1 MIYAEGYNCLGEL
14 LRDAIVQYKTDTALI
29 EDNRKREKHRF
40 SYREFREESLRVAAG
55 LQSNGVGGD
64 SRVAMLMSNQS
75 KWLISAYAILYRG
88 AILVPLDY
96 KLTASEHRSLLAH
109 AEPQVLV
116 VEYPLWRNL
125 GEVNIPL
132 VLVTEAPS
140 NANLGEAQRWE
151 TFSGTAPADFVM
163 RTRDEIATIVY
174 SSGTG
179 GAPKGC
185 MLSHG
190 AYLSQLTSLLEL
202 FPMTRGDRYF
212 SILPTN
218 HAIDFMCGFV
228 GPMCCGATIVH
239 QRSLRPEFIFDSMKR
254 HRISHMALV
263 PLILTAFERAIRE
276 RIDSLEPWKR
286 VALDR
291 LMDLNQALTDAR
303 PNHGLSR
310 RLLKPIHDAFGGN
323 LKLFFCGGAFVDQE
337 RAEFFYRLGIP
348 VVIGYGLTEACT
360 VVTANDLKPFRADSV
375 GGVLSGLEVRI
386 VAPDVHG
393 IGQVQVRG
401 PTLMSG
407 YLNDPEQT
415 AASFDGDWLRTGDL
429 GYLDASYHLHLV
441 GRSKNMIVTA
451 GGKNIYPEDIEQA
464 FAAAPCDE
472 FAVFATNY
480 IWPDRSL
487 VDEQL
492 IVVIRGSQDK
502 QNLQATLDSLNKRLP
517 DFKRVSG
524 YISWRDDFP
533 RTASMKL
540 KRQVLAEQLRTAVAR
555 DEIIGLEGSA

>member
-218 HAIDFMCGFV
+218 HAIDFMCG
-228 GPMCCGATIVH
+228 
-239 QRSLRPEFIFDSMKR
+239 L
-254 HRISHMALV
+254 
-263 PLILTAFERAIRE
+263 
-276 RIDSLEPWKR
+276 
-286 VALDR
+286 
-291 LMDLNQALTDAR
+291 
-303 PNHGLSR
+303 
-310 RLLKPIHDAFGGN
+310 
-323 LKLFFCGGAFVDQE
+323 
-337 RAEFFYRLGIP
+337 
-348 VVIGYGLTEACT
+348 
-360 VVTANDLKPFRADSV
+360 
-375 GGVLSGLEVRI
+375 
-386 VAPDVHG
+386 
-393 IGQVQVRG
+393 
-401 PTLMSG
+401 
-407 YLNDPEQT
+407 
-415 AASFDGDWLRTGDL
+415 
-429 GYLDASYHLHLV
+429 
-441 GRSKNMIVTA
+441 
-451 GGKNIYPEDIEQA
+451 
-464 FAAAPCDE
+464 
-472 FAVFATNY
+472 
-480 IWPDRSL
+480 
-487 VDEQL
+487 
-492 IVVIRGSQDK
+492 
-502 QNLQATLDSLNKRLP
+502 
-517 DFKRVSG
+517 
-524 YISWRDDFP
+524 
-533 RTASMKL
+533 
-540 KRQVLAEQLRTAVAR
+540 QVLFVL
-555 DEIIGLEGSA
+555 